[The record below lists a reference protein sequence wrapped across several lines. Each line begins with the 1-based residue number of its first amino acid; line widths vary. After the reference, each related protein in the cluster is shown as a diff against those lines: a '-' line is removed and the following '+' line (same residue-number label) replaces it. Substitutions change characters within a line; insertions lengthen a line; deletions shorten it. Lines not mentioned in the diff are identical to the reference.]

1 MESWGAVILAA
12 GKGTRMRS
20 RIPKVLHP
28 VCGRPMLAHMLDIVR
43 KVGIG
48 SVTVVVPPEHTAVAQ
63 ASGGGVQF
71 VVQPEPLGTGHALA
85 CARPALE
92 GRFVHI
98 LSLYGD
104 VPLLLPQTLQ
114 RLIAHH
120 EAAEAAITVLTA
132 TEAPV
137 PGLGRII
144 RDTNTGRLLRIVEE
158 KEASPQELQ
167 VREVNSGIY
176 ALNAALCF
184 PLLERLPRHP
194 NGEFFLT
201 DLAGLAIAQGMRVEA
216 VSTDDPL
223 EILGVNDRE
232 ALARAEVAMRQRLC
246 RRWLQAGVSIL
257 DPATTY
263 LDASVE
269 IGQDT
274 VIYPGTHLRGAT
286 RIGRDCRIGP
296 YAVLQDTVVGDGC
309 VVVASFLEGAILEE
323 GVDVGPFSHLR
334 PGSYLERG
342 VHIGNFVEVKNSR
355 LGQGVK
361 SGHFSYLGDATI
373 GPEANIGAGTI
384 TCNFDGVRKH
394 PTRIGARAFIGS
406 DTLLVA
412 PVAVGDG
419 AATGAG
425 SVVNKDVPPGTLV
438 VGMPARPI
446 RRVEAQEGGL
456 QGQEGRE

>member
-1 MESWGAVILAA
+1 MEKWGAVILAA

-28 VCGRPMLAHMLDIVR
+28 ICGRPMLAHMLDIVR
-43 KVGIG
+43 TVGIL
-48 SVTVVVPPEHTAVAQ
+48 SIAVVVPPEHEAIAQ
-63 ASGGGVQF
+63 AIGREVQF

-85 CARPALE
+85 CARPSLE
-92 GRFVHI
+92 GRFTHI

-114 RLIAHH
+114 RLMTHH
-120 EAAEAAITVLTA
+120 EATHAAITILTA
-132 TEAPV
+132 REAPV

-144 RDTNTGRLLRIVEE
+144 RDTKTRCVLRIVEE
-158 KEASPQELQ
+158 HEASPRERR

-176 ALNAALCF
+176 ALDAALCF

-201 DLAGLAIAQGMRVEA
+201 DLAGLAIALGLRVEA
-216 VSTDDPL
+216 ISTDDPL

-232 ALARAEVAMRQRLC
+232 ALARAEGAMRQRLC
-246 RRWLQAGVSIL
+246 RRWLQAGVTIL
-257 DPATTY
+257 DPSTTY
-263 LDASVE
+263 LDATVE

-296 YAVLQDTVVGDGC
+296 YAVLQDTVVGDRC
-309 VVVASFLEGAILEE
+309 VVVASFLEGATLEE
-323 GVDVGPFSHLR
+323 GIDVGPFSHLR
-334 PGSYLERG
+334 PGAYLERG

-394 PTRIGARAFIGS
+394 PTHIGAKAFIGS

-412 PVAVGDG
+412 PVSVGDG

-425 SVVNKDVPPGTLV
+425 AVVTKDVPPGMLAA
-438 VGMPARPI
+438 GMPARPI
-446 RRVEAQEGGL
+446 RRLEVQQGGL
-456 QGQEGRE
+456 QGQEGKE